1 MTTIIDELVMRFG
14 LDGSQFDAGAKKAK
28 GSLKTLKDDA
38 GKTAKSMEDEGK
50 RAARFFTE
58 MQRAAMQ
65 FFAVLAGSTGLTQ
78 MITQVIQ
85 LEAHLGRLA
94 DRTGQA
100 TESLQAFG
108 NVAELLGGKADEMQS
123 SMSALSQAMVNMKYK
138 GEMSPMLLFF
148 SQVGVSVG
156 TANGQMRDQEA
167 ILLDLASASERM
179 SKQDFFNL
187 AQSSGISPSM
197 IEVVMKGRRELEK
210 YLREQRKNA
219 LVTKEQS
226 DKARHLTQR
235 FGELKQSAQSMAI
248 EFVSS
253 VTPAIEKFFGWMQSG
268 FTWMQQNS
276 ELIKGVFIGI
286 GTVMALYFI
295 PPIIAATLAAAPLI
309 IAIGGLIAVIALLW
323 EDYQTWKNG
332 GKSLIDWGK
341 WEPEIRSAV
350 NAISGLIDKIKE
362 LFGIAKDKSIFIN
375 AIRSIAGEIGAI
387 FSELIN
393 AVGNVATAISYAMD
407 GEWKKAALTL
417 VSSQSRESI
426 ARGDPVDASKLS
438 VTFGVAGAF
447 QRIGNAIIDPWKDG
461 NGLNTDGYRN
471 PNAPNSSYAPAGGGH
486 STQPASPQAAARLA
500 SLEQKY
506 NLPAG
511 LLDSVWAQESAR
523 GKNMGPSS
531 AGALGHFQ
539 FMPPTARQYGLKN
552 PNDFNESS
560 EAAARMYSDLL
571 KMYGGNVDKAL
582 AAYNWGSGNVQRKG
596 MENAPLETRNYI
608 RQIKGRMGQGVQPQ
622 QYMADNRA
630 QAAIAQANQAVQ
642 MVSNI
647 ENNIGTVVVQTQAT
661 DAAGIAQQIPMALQ
675 RSLSGA
681 TYQFDMGQN

>member
-1 MTTIIDELVMRFG
+1 MATIIDELVMRFG
-14 LDGSQFDAGAKKAK
+14 LDGSQFDAGAKKAT
-28 GSLKTLKDDA
+28 GNLKKLKDDA

-167 ILLDLASASERM
+167 ILLDLASASEKM

-341 WEPEIRSAV
+341 WEPEIRSA
-350 NAISGLIDKIKE
+350 IKT
-362 LFGIAKDKSIFIN
+362 
-375 AIRSIAGEIGAI
+375 IG
-387 FSELIN
+387 ELIN
-393 AVGNVATAISYAMD
+393 TIVNLGSKYNVLTRLKETFVAVFRVIGEQVSAAVRAIGGLVEVVDKLLQGDFKGAWEAT
-407 GEWKKAALTL
+407 
-417 VSSQSRESI
+417 
-426 ARGDPVDASKLS
+426 LS
-438 VTFGVAGAF
+438 FKPLEGL
-447 QRIGNAIIDPWKDG
+447 QRIGQPIVDYFNNAVENWGDENAGRKPIVSSWKD
-461 NGLNTDGYRN
+461 GLNTDGYRN
-471 PNAPNSSYAPAGGGH
+471 PNAPKQAGWSVMAASGG
-486 STQPASPQAAARLA
+486 ASVPQGQAGVRLA
-500 SLEQKY
+500 ALEQKY

-531 AGALGHFQ
+531 AGAMGHFQ

-560 EAAARMYSDLL
+560 EAAARMYADLL
-571 KMYGGNVDKAL
+571 KRYGGNVDKAL

-608 RQIKGRMGQGVQPQ
+608 RQIKGRMGQSVRPQ

-630 QAAIAQANQAVQ
+630 QAAIAQANKAVQ